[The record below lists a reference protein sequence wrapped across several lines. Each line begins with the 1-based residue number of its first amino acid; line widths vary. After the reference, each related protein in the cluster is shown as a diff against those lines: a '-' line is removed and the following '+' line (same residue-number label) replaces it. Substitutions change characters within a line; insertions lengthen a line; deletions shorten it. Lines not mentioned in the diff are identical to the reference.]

1 MEKIE
6 ETEKIEDVHKKDV
19 PKKYVPKISL
29 AKMLITIF
37 IVAKNFKMS
46 IVISDI
52 RASSDP

>member
-6 ETEKIEDVHKKDV
+6 ETEKIEDVPKKDV
-19 PKKYVPKISL
+19 PKKDVPKISL

-37 IVAKNFKMS
+37 ILAKILKMS

>member
-6 ETEKIEDVHKKDV
+6 VTEEEKIED
-19 PKKYVPKISL
+19 VPKISL

-37 IVAKNFKMS
+37 ILAKILKMS

>member
-6 ETEKIEDVHKKDV
+6 ETEKIEDVHKKDI

-37 IVAKNFKMS
+37 IVAKNVKMS